1 MGARVNGIHEVT
13 GSIPVW
19 STNPRFCSVWL
30 DQTVVR
36 QIGIAFGSPYRHD
49 PGLVQQPHPY
59 PGPSTC

>member
-1 MGARVNGIHEVT
+1 
-13 GSIPVW
+13 
-19 STNPRFCSVWL
+19 L

-49 PGLVQQPHPY
+49 PGLVHQPHPY